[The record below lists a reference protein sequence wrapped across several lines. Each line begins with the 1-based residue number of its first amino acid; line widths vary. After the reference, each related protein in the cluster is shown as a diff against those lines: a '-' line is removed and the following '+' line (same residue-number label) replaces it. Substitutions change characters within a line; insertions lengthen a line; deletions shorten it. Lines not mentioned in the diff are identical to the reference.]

1 MGKSRYGLFGYYFRD
16 DLELVKEHKAN
27 TPAGFWIRYLAY
39 LVDTT
44 VVVCLMSLITTVYG
58 MGLWVLWMI
67 SESTSMVGALTFP
80 LYIILGVFPFLYY
93 VFSESGPG
101 SATLGKRALGLVVTD
116 IEFNRPISKGIAI
129 ARFFMR
135 GVTGMFGWVVAAFTE
150 RKQTLHDMATK
161 TVVVH
166 KGEIF

>member
-1 MGKSRYGLFGYYFRD
+1 
-16 DLELVKEHKAN
+16 
-27 TPAGFWIRYLAY
+27 
-39 LVDTT
+39 
-44 VVVCLMSLITTVYG
+44 
-58 MGLWVLWMI
+58 
-67 SESTSMVGALTFP
+67 MVAALTVP

-116 IEFNRPISKGIAI
+116 MEFNRPISKGIAI

-135 GVTGMFGWVVAAFTE
+135 GVTVMFGWVVAAFTE